1 MDYFYKKRNKKEES
15 MDRNIL
21 NQYKKPEEKLILSKI
36 MDKIEFCKLRNQIQV
51 THFLDEMQQQLI
63 IKFLQWQKQTNYMLL
78 GGFETAE
85 RAMLLFYP
93 DKLEPLIKQK
103 QINFNEWL
111 KVIRITLPNEMEGQ
125 YEHRN
130 YLGAIMKLGI
140 KREMI
145 GDILVD
151 EKGADILLHYDS
163 LSFLLANLPS
173 LTRFQKAKIEE
184 IPLQEIRKVEVKRE
198 EFSITVSSMRL
209 DNMVAEL
216 AKCSRSKALELLE
229 QERVLINYEP
239 IIKPTKEIKQNDRIT
254 IRGKGRFFIKEV
266 IGNTKKGKI
275 LIKIEK

>member
-1 MDYFYKKRNKKEES
+1 MDKS
-15 MDRNIL
+15 IL

-36 MDKIEFCKLRNQIQV
+36 IDKIEFCKLRNQVQV
-51 THFLDEMQQQLI
+51 THFLDEMQQQLV
-63 IKFLQWQKQTNYMLL
+63 IKFLKLQKQTNYVLL

-93 DKLEPLIKQK
+93 DKLEPLIKEEK
-103 QINFNEWL
+103 INFNEWV

-130 YLGAIMKLGI
+130 YLGAIIKLGI

-151 EKGADILLHYDS
+151 EKGADIIVHYDI
-163 LSFLLANLPS
+163 LSFLLMNLPS

-184 IPLQEIRKVEVKRE
+184 VPLQEIKKLEIKKE
-198 EFSITVSSMRL
+198 EFTITVSSMRL
-209 DNMVAEL
+209 DNIVAEL

-229 QERVLINYEP
+229 QERVFINYEQAT
-239 IIKPTKEIKQNDRIT
+239 KPTKEIKPNDRIT
-254 IRGKGRFFIKEV
+254 IRGKGRFFIIDV

-275 LIKIEK
+275 LIKVEH